1 MAQNVFFGLTGVVKC
16 IKSGQIIVISHDLGP
31 QKVAMTGKWD
41 PLFQVLPGS
50 PENPK
55 NPSFFLSATVWGG
68 GKFCCQDLVKFLLRK
83 YASPQAFTP
92 EGASQREFGAGGQ
105 KWRTHLTG

>member
-68 GKFCCQDLVKFLLRK
+68 EVLL
-83 YASPQAFTP
+83 P
-92 EGASQREFGAGGQ
+92 GFGEVSLAEICESSSLHS
-105 KWRTHLTG
+105 RRCLAT